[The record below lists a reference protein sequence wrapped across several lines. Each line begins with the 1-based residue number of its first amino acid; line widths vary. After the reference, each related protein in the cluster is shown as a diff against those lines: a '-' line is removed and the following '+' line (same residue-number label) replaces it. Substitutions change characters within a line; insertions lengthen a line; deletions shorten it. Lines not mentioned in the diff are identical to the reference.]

1 MEQCIFMVG
10 ARASGKTTLGRLL
23 AARLGYRFFDTD
35 QYLLETLGVSVAEIV
50 AQEGWEG
57 FRSRE
62 AAALRAVAGPST
74 VVATGGGMV
83 LLEANRTFM
92 RESGV
97 VLYLHAPAAVLAA
110 RLAADPRAAQRPS
123 LTGRPV
129 SEEVAAVLAE
139 REPLYRATA
148 SHVLDATVPL
158 KQVLAEALARLAPE
172 KVRSDRA
179 ER

>member
-83 LLEANRTFM
+83 LLEANRGG
-92 RESGV
+92 RS
-97 VLYLHAPAAVLAA
+97 
-110 RLAADPRAAQRPS
+110 RLKVEKP
-123 LTGRPV
+123 LIV
-129 SEEVAAVLAE
+129 Y
-139 REPLYRATA
+139 REPGVYT
-148 SHVLDATVPL
+148 D
-158 KQVLAEALARLAPE
+158 EIY
-172 KVRSDRA
+172 DIYGY
-179 ER
+179 

>member
-1 MEQCIFMVG
+1 MVCKGARVMEQCIFMVG

-23 AARLGYRFFDTD
+23 AARLGYQFFDTD

-110 RLAADPRAAQRPS
+110 RLVADPRAAQRPS

-129 SEEVAAVLAE
+129 SEEVAAVLVE
-139 REPLYRATA
+139 REPLYRECAT
-148 SHVLDATVPL
+148 HVLDAANSPEAI
-158 KQVLAEALARLAPE
+158 LAEALRLLQTP
-172 KVRSDRA
+172 
-179 ER
+179 